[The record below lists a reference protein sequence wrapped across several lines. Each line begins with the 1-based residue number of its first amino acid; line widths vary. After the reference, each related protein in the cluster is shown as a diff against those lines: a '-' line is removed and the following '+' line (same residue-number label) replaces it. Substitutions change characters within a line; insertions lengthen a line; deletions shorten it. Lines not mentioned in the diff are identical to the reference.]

1 MTTQYRQA
9 PTYTDQIASGQR
21 NSATWYRYFQQAELG
36 TPPAA
41 EVPITGTALGA
52 SPFSYIAPQKG
63 FVIVSGGTVTSIMF
77 SRTPGPPPVFYNTG
91 ETAGEFP
98 LAQND
103 VLKITYTVK
112 PTVTFVPT

>member
-1 MTTQYRQA
+1 MTQQFRQA
-9 PTYTDQIASGQR
+9 PTYTDQIAAGQH

-36 TPPAA
+36 TPPGP
-41 EVPITGTALGA
+41 ETPITGAALTA
-52 SPFSYIAPQKG
+52 SPFSYTAPQKG
-63 FVIVSGGTVTSIMF
+63 FMLVSGGTVTSIMF
-77 SRTPGPPPVFYNTG
+77 SRTPGVFYATG
-91 ETAGEFP
+91 ETAGQFT